1 LLSPQRVIASLLVG
15 IVGGALAVSVSACVP
30 TDERIAETPS
40 SVAPSASNVPDT
52 FRAATPEAVAALPE
66 ATYDAVIPGLMPYAR
81 VVDAP
86 SVARFH
92 LRADAALYGEDR
104 RTPVARLASLNF
116 LGESTV
122 VVPVEI
128 DGEWAMVLTPSRQV
142 LPSQSNGNAPA
153 QSAAWIRVDEL
164 SKDADLTDHVEV
176 SVGEQT
182 LTITREGQP
191 GTSFPVGIGAPD
203 TPTPTGVTGY
213 LQARYLDPA
222 QDETVYPIQLTSLH
236 SSAADE
242 PYGGSDGGLIGI
254 HFQEENTGQVSHG
267 CIRLSAEAI
276 AAVNALP
283 LGTLI
288 SITP

>member
-1 LLSPQRVIASLLVG
+1 MLGILVGALTASL
-15 IVGGALAVSVSACVP
+15 AACVP
-30 TDERIAETPS
+30 AQQPIADTASPSVPLPATAPPVFREITP
-40 SVAPSASNVPDT
+40 A
-52 FRAATPEAVAALPE
+52 ELAALPE
-66 ATYDAVIPGLMPYAR
+66 ASYDAVIPGLLPFSG
-81 VVDAP
+81 VVDSAT
-86 SVARFH
+86 VASFH
-92 LRADAALYGEDR
+92 LGVDAALYGSDR
-104 RTPVARLASLNF
+104 HTPVARLAALNF
-116 LGESTV
+116 LGENTV

-128 DGEWAMVLTPSRQV
+128 DGDWAMVLTPSRQL
-142 LPSQSNGNAPA
+142 LPSQNGGNAPA
-153 QSAAWIRVDEL
+153 QSAAWIRVSQL
-164 SKDADLTDHVEV
+164 TQDADLPARIDV
-176 SVGEQT
+176 SVGQQT
-182 LTITREGQP
+182 LTISGGGQP
-191 GTSFPVGIGAPD
+191 DASFSVGIGAPD

-276 AAVNALP
+276 TAVNALP